1 MEKSNSSYNSSE
13 QATQST
19 QQVPSTEGGFWSR
32 LTSIPLV
39 QESLGKMHHYA
50 NQTTLSRYALQQAET
65 TLTRATEIASPYA
78 NRYKN
83 QLERADA
90 IGCKSLDLLDGVRD
104 RIDSTLITVTAPV
117 NKQIIHAA
125 DNIESLVDRWLPP
138 PKKASERQQE
148 QPYAPAEYPPT
159 PPQQNSDS
167 EDEEEEEYDDER
179 GRERRSRQRQRGE
192 YDDAE
197 KASQRFYQLA
207 NDVSQRLAQRMPSSR
222 ADIARLA
229 ETSRLLQ
236 ETAGQIAKINASLQ
250 TWILHSRHLAGE
262 RVQEITHQIKGNYG
276 QTITQERIH
285 DLTVELVHRLD
296 HASEYI
302 KEQSVRL
309 PTFMQSRLDPLLG
322 FATHEYGIIRAEA
335 IRSDLPPLQKA
346 TNIVN
351 LTQAFVLP
359 VLQTSI
365 DSFQEQVRYYTV
377 YASTSKDKVVNDIK
391 ATIGIVA

>member
-1 MEKSNSSYNSSE
+1 MQIMVTAIKAGKNKKGGQDPKVPHTLLFITIQPSFTMEKSNSTYISPE
-13 QATQST
+13 Q
-19 QQVPSTEGGFWSR
+19 GGFWSR

-104 RIDSTLITVTAPV
+104 RIDSTLNTVAAPV

-125 DNIESLVDRWLPP
+125 DNIESLVDRWLPG
-138 PKKASERQQE
+138 PKKAHQQQRDCP
-148 QPYAPAEYPPT
+148 QP
-159 PPQQNSDS
+159 QH
-167 EDEEEEEYDDER
+167 EDDDDE
-179 GRERRSRQRQRGE
+179 
-192 YDDAE
+192 
-197 KASQRFYQLA
+197 KATQRFYQLA

-222 ADIARLA
+222 ADIARLT

-236 ETAGQIAKINASLQ
+236 ETAGQITKINASLQ

-262 RVQEITHQIKGNYG
+262 RVQEITHQIKGNYE
-276 QTITQERIH
+276 QAITQERIH

-296 HASEYI
+296 NASDYV

-335 IRSDLPPLQKA
+335 LRSDLPPLQKA

-351 LTQAFVLP
+351 LTQAYVLP
-359 VLQTSI
+359 MLQTSI